1 MDVCYLPMKFS
12 EEALHR
18 CSYKKVLCSKKN
30 VANLQERTSMP
41 KYDFNKVAL

>member
-1 MDVCYLPMKFS
+1 MDVCYLSMKFS

-18 CSYKKVLCSKKN
+18 CSYKKVFCSKKY
-30 VANLQERTSMP
+30 VANLQERTPIP